1 MIKKRTKCE
10 INLRLVLYNVLYY
23 FIEIKPI
30 SCNLLNFNDKFGVF
44 IFLNNIDR
52 LYEF

>member
-10 INLRLVLYNVLYY
+10 INLSLILYNVLYY
-23 FIEIKPI
+23 FIGNKPI

>member
-10 INLRLVLYNVLYY
+10 INLSLILYNVLSD
-23 FIEIKPI
+23 FIGNKPI
-30 SCNLLNFNDKFGVF
+30 SCNLLNFSDKFSVF

-52 LYEF
+52 LYKF

>member
-23 FIEIKPI
+23 FIEIKPT

-52 LYEF
+52 LYKF